1 MNFVQLSFEFDVEV
15 VFIIEM
21 FVYVYEILLFMHGW
35 NQPWDLA
42 WYTARTGEF
51 NRVLVCKE
59 LLSTITL
66 FSF

>member
-1 MNFVQLSFEFDVEV
+1 M
-15 VFIIEM
+15 IEM